1 MCTKLMIKIRTQYHQ
16 HELFQLNE
24 SKKAPFKSAP
34 VKSALTYSH
43 FLVDYSEIGQII
55 EKVQLF
61 LYEFARWL
69 DDFCH
74 NISGVT
80 SFIVGKYDL
89 NLDISLVIISK
100 PTTAA

>member
-1 MCTKLMIKIRTQYHQ
+1 M
-16 HELFQLNE
+16 
-24 SKKAPFKSAP
+24 
-34 VKSALTYSH
+34 
-43 FLVDYSEIGQII
+43 I

-61 LYEFARWL
+61 LYGFAQWL

-80 SFIVGKYDL
+80 SFTVGKYNL